1 MERKVVTIKW
11 KTGEM
16 ELSIRDFLDIQPS
29 PQKTKGIADLAKKS
43 DRDFGTNVVT
53 ELQLYIS
60 QLIDSEKT
68 ASQDWEYRRKTS
80 SYVKLLERIMMNLR
94 EPLPKIYKAKRLF

>member
-29 PQKTKGIADLAKKS
+29 PQKTKGIADLAKKNQIE
-43 DRDFGTNVVT
+43 TL
-53 ELQLYIS
+53 LQ
-60 QLIDSEKT
+60 
-68 ASQDWEYRRKTS
+68 
-80 SYVKLLERIMMNLR
+80 M
-94 EPLPKIYKAKRLF
+94 